1 MVRQVDVNGSI
12 SVRLPFLEDHPMTDG
27 YVVNNHAD
35 RFRPPRIGLWNPLQ
49 MAILWHI
56 YMYIYI
62 NHMYTWGLQ
71 TTYQVG

>member
-1 MVRQVDVNGSI
+1 
-12 SVRLPFLEDHPMTDG
+12 MTDG

-56 YMYIYI
+56 YIYVYIHKSYVYMGVT
-62 NHMYTWGLQ
+62 NHLPSGMILQ
-71 TTYQVG
+71 GSITLIGSRGSL